1 MIMVDQLRA
10 PRWLPFTSTGS
21 GGQSLIDTLLPNIA
35 YLRKT
40 SFSFTN
46 YFVCATA
53 CTPSRA
59 TLLTGLYSQQNC
71 MFQTQLTA
79 ACQPSLQT
87 GFENIASVLG
97 GAGYDCYWVGKW
109 HLSDPAADE
118 AGPTQYEFISAGSF
132 PPGSN
137 YPSPNG
143 LGNEGTEGANPDGV
157 PLNTQPEPP
166 SSHRPAPLNTTVT
179 AVEYYNDA
187 AIATYFNDIT
197 MPLIVDAIN
206 AGTPWFAAVS
216 FVNPHD
222 MSGFPYNFDLAPTTG
237 VFGTPVIP
245 PNICYP
251 PPNTAGSSGSYSN
264 TGLYPLPNVYNST
277 YSPPSSWNVN
287 DNVNNTTTGGA
298 LVKPGL
304 QLAFQEYMAATS
316 GPVFSQSGWTMFLN
330 YYFWMQKCVDLQI
343 GRVLQNFFTTIAD
356 LDLNPDP
363 QKNVTIMFLSD
374 HGDYAGSHWI
384 HNKGGALYDES
395 INVPLYISMGPM
407 RGEYANGLPN
417 VNNSQSAVSQYVCS
431 SVDILP
437 FLYAISQDNDFN
449 WRVNTGSPIQ
459 YLAGRESLY
468 DAIYSSVPLQRRVS
482 TIPNQGGAYNNQTH
496 QPYILHT
503 TDEFAS
509 ANIATM
515 NINVPSHAIAF
526 RTVDLTVNQ
535 VNPDGFNVNG
545 GGKLGIY
552 SYWPNPNS
560 VNATYPDLTQT
571 QEFEFYDYTGGNLA
585 EVGNEYITNPTLAS
599 NFMAAYNA
607 IAANELYIIKSAF
620 ANTHNLAYEAYVAGQ
635 NNASCMAAFAV
646 APVNGLLS

>member
-1 MIMVDQLRA
+1 MANENDQGSQPKSGGLNRRQFIAAVGATATSAAFLSQFAKADDGTIMYQDSFGNIVPASPVAIAMGVYPPPIPDSPDSPQDYRRPRRRLGLDSGPPNLTAPTAPQSVLMIMVDQLRA

-316 GPVFSQSGWTMFLN
+316 GPV
-330 YYFWMQKCVDLQI
+330 
-343 GRVLQNFFTTIAD
+343 
-356 LDLNPDP
+356 
-363 QKNVTIMFLSD
+363 
-374 HGDYAGSHWI
+374 
-384 HNKGGALYDES
+384 
-395 INVPLYISMGPM
+395 
-407 RGEYANGLPN
+407 
-417 VNNSQSAVSQYVCS
+417 SA
-431 SVDILP
+431 
-437 FLYAISQDNDFN
+437 
-449 WRVNTGSPIQ
+449 R
-459 YLAGRESLY
+459 
-468 DAIYSSVPLQRRVS
+468 
-482 TIPNQGGAYNNQTH
+482 
-496 QPYILHT
+496 
-503 TDEFAS
+503 
-509 ANIATM
+509 
-515 NINVPSHAIAF
+515 
-526 RTVDLTVNQ
+526 
-535 VNPDGFNVNG
+535 
-545 GGKLGIY
+545 
-552 SYWPNPNS
+552 
-560 VNATYPDLTQT
+560 
-571 QEFEFYDYTGGNLA
+571 
-585 EVGNEYITNPTLAS
+585 
-599 NFMAAYNA
+599 
-607 IAANELYIIKSAF
+607 
-620 ANTHNLAYEAYVAGQ
+620 VAGP
-635 NNASCMAAFAV
+635 CF
-646 APVNGLLS
+646 